1 MNIQTL
7 ADLQTHLQWAIEIE
21 HATIPP
27 YLCALYSLDPQ
38 DSNNLTAAG
47 IIQDVVVDEMLHL
60 SLNCNLLN
68 AVGGSP
74 TFNNPAFIPEYPGP
88 LPHHSPDPP
97 LIVHLQ
103 KCSIDLISDTF
114 LRIEKPETVGD
125 VPEADNYV
133 TLGQFYA
140 AIVQGLSNLNQS
152 LGAKGLFKGNP
163 SKQVTS
169 IFRSP
174 HGQLVK
180 VVDLDSAKQA
190 ITEIVEQGE
199 GSPQSELDPDG
210 DLAHYWE
217 FNQIVDGT
225 VTLGKV
231 LPMITDP
238 TTAGLPTGSS
248 LQKLSQ
254 LFNDCYCLLLRAMTQ
269 IFNTG
274 DNSPLVDGLY
284 VLMREILP
292 VVARLLMQT
301 PIPKKNAN
309 AGPSFEF
316 STTGQSQIVQNCKAL
331 VGAFP
336 QLSDVLD
343 SLSSL
348 PVIDKK

>member
-1 MNIQTL
+1 VNIQTL
-7 ADLQTHLQWAIEIE
+7 ADLQTHLQWAIQIE

-27 YLCALYSLDPQ
+27 YLCALYSLDTL
-38 DSNNLTAAG
+38 DSNNSTAAG
-47 IIQDVVVDEMLHL
+47 IIQDVVVDEMLHM

-74 TFNNPAFIPEYPGP
+74 TFNNASFLPKYPGP
-88 LPHHSPDPP
+88 LPHHSPNLP

-103 KCSIDLISDTF
+103 KCSIDVVNDTF

-125 VPEADNYV
+125 VPEADNYA

-140 AIVQGLSNLNQS
+140 AILLGLSNLNQS

-163 SKQVTS
+163 GKQVTS

-174 HGQLVK
+174 HGQLVN
-180 VVDLDSAKQA
+180 VVDLDSARQA
-190 ITEIVEQGE
+190 IMEIVEQGE
-199 GSPQSELDPDG
+199 GSSQTELDPDG

-225 VTLGKV
+225 VPLGKV
-231 LPMITDP
+231 LPMIMDP
-238 TTAGLPTGSS
+238 TTASLPAGSPV
-248 LQKLSQ
+248 QKLSQ
-254 LFNDCYCLLLRAMTQ
+254 LFNDCYCLMLRTMTQ

-274 DNSPLVDGLY
+274 DNSPLVDALY
-284 VLMREILP
+284 VQMREIMP

-316 STTGQSQIVQNCKAL
+316 STTGQSQIMQNCKAL
-331 VGAFP
+331 EGAFP
-336 QLSDVLD
+336 QLSDVFD

>member
-7 ADLQTHLQWAIEIE
+7 ADLQTHLQWAILIE

-27 YLCALYSLDPQ
+27 YLCALYSLDIQ
-38 DSNNLTAAG
+38 DPNNSAARA

-74 TFNNPAFIPEYPGP
+74 TFNNASFLPKYPGP
-88 LPHHSPDPP
+88 LPHHRPDPP
-97 LIVHLQ
+97 LIIHLQ
-103 KCSIDLISDTF
+103 KCSIDVVNSTF
-114 LRIEKPETVGD
+114 LAIEKPETLND
-125 VPEADNYV
+125 VPEADNYA

-140 AIVQGLSNLNQS
+140 AILQGLSNLNQS

-174 HGQLVK
+174 HGQLVNI
-180 VVDLDSAKQA
+180 VDLDSAKQS
-190 ITEIVEQGE
+190 IMEIVEQGE
-199 GSPQSELDPDG
+199 GSSQTEMDPDG

-225 VTLGKV
+225 VALGKV
-231 LPMITDP
+231 LPMMMDP
-238 TTAGLPTGSS
+238 TTASLPAGSS

-254 LFNDCYCLLLRAMTQ
+254 LFNDCYCLLLRTMTQ
-269 IFNTG
+269 VFNTG
-274 DNSPLVDGLY
+274 DNSPLVDALY
-284 VLMREILP
+284 VLMREIMP

-316 STTGQSQIVQNCKAL
+316 SATVQSQIMQNCKAL
-331 VGAFP
+331 EGAFP
-336 QLSDVLD
+336 QLSDVFD